1 MQKLYN
7 KILEH
12 TNKLSTVCIACSGGI
27 DSMFLTKICSEIVQN
42 KEVFAI
48 IVNHNLQ
55 EYSSE
60 VAKKT
65 LKAVNSWGVDGII
78 LEWTHEN
85 ITNSIEEL
93 ARNAR
98 YSLIAEFCNK
108 NNIKSVML
116 AHHIDDKIE
125 TFLMNSMRGTGLK
138 GLTSMQEF
146 SEING
151 IEFFRPMINC
161 VEKSQI
167 IEFMTR
173 REIKWFEDET
183 NQDKK
188 FTRNNIRHSFEF
200 TAQQKAGIL
209 RTIKN
214 LDTELLEKKK
224 TFPPHGD

>member
-1 MQKLYN
+1 MQKLYS
-7 KILEH
+7 KILTH
-12 TNKLSTVCIACSGGI
+12 TSELSTVCVACSGGI
-27 DSMFLTKICSEIVQN
+27 DSIFLTKICSEILQN
-42 KEVFAI
+42 KKVFAI

-55 EYSSE
+55 ESSSE
-60 VAKKT
+60 VAKNT
-65 LKAVNSWGVDGII
+65 LKMINSWGVDGII
-78 LEWTHEN
+78 LEWTHEG

-108 NNIKSVML
+108 NDIKSVML

-125 TFLMNSMRGTGLK
+125 TFFMNSMRGTGLK

-151 IEFFRPMINC
+151 IEFFRPMITC

-167 IEFMTR
+167 IEFMTQNQ
-173 REIKWFEDET
+173 IHWFEDET
-183 NQDKK
+183 NQNKK

-200 TAQQKAGIL
+200 TTQQKSGIL
-209 RTIKN
+209 RTIQN
-214 LDTELLEKKK
+214 LDTELLDKKK

>member
-1 MQKLYN
+1 MQKLYS
-7 KILEH
+7 KILAH
-12 TNKLSTVCIACSGGI
+12 TSELSTVCVACSGGI
-27 DSMFLTKICSEIVQN
+27 DSMFLTKICSEMLQN
-42 KEVFAI
+42 KKVFAI

-55 EYSSE
+55 ESSSE
-60 VAKKT
+60 VAKNT
-65 LKAVNSWGVDGII
+65 LKIVNSWGVNGVI
-78 LEWTHEN
+78 LEWTHEG
-85 ITNSIEEL
+85 IANSIEEL

-108 NNIKSVML
+108 NEIKSVML

-200 TAQQKAGIL
+200 TSQQKAGIL
-209 RTIKN
+209 RTIQN
-214 LDTELLEKKK
+214 LDIELLEKKK
-224 TFPPHGD
+224 NSPLLGN